1 MFFRNTPLVFSLTL
15 FALLSFN
22 VQSTVVEIRTS
33 LGIIEVNLFDNTTPE
48 TVSNFLTYVNSGAY
62 ADIVVHRSVSNFIV
76 QGGGFQYTGPVSLT
90 DNNQFTLDAV
100 QTGLTLV
107 NEPELSNVRGTIA
120 MAKLGGQPNSATS
133 QWFINLSNNVSSLDA
148 NVQGSGGY
156 SVFGQVLG
164 DGMQVVDAIASL
176 SVLGGESNFV
186 FKEIPLRN
194 YTAEDL
200 TNRVD
205 LTDDN
210 LVVISD
216 IVVTD
221 RAVITNI
228 DINPVINTR
237 INESPVAEDD
247 SFTVNEGATVTGNVI
262 THNDGDGRIDNDGG
276 DGGILKITQVN
287 GSDLIFISSTGEARV
302 DIKDGF
308 LLIKE
313 DGSFSYTHNGSEP
326 LGVAPNFSYT
336 LSDGKE
342 LDTGKVTIVVAGI
355 NNPTSGGS
363 DSESGGGSIF
373 WLALIAIC
381 SIQIRRRF
389 E

>member
-1 MFFRNTPLVFSLTL
+1 MLQKDLQKKNPLIMFFKCKSFIFSSTL

-33 LGIIEVNLFDNTTPE
+33 VGIIEVNLFDNITPE

-62 ADIVVHRSVSNFIV
+62 ADNVVHRSVSNFVI

-90 DNNQFTLDAV
+90 DNNQFALDAV
-100 QTGLTLV
+100 QTGQALV
-107 NEPELSNVRGTIA
+107 NEPKLSNVRGTIA

-148 NVQGSGGY
+148 NVQGSEGY

-164 DGMQVVDAIASL
+164 DGMQVVDAIAAL
-176 SVLGGESNFV
+176 SVLGGEPNFV

-200 TNRVD
+200 TNKVD

-221 RAVITNI
+221 STVATNTNL
-228 DINPVINTR
+228 NPALNTSLSQPTT
-237 INESPVAEDD
+237 NGD
-247 SFTVNEGATVTGNVI
+247 SG
-262 THNDGDGRIDNDGG
+262 
-276 DGGILKITQVN
+276 
-287 GSDLIFISSTGEARV
+287 
-302 DIKDGF
+302 
-308 LLIKE
+308 
-313 DGSFSYTHNGSEP
+313 
-326 LGVAPNFSYT
+326 
-336 LSDGKE
+336 
-342 LDTGKVTIVVAGI
+342 
-355 NNPTSGGS
+355 
-363 DSESGGGSIF
+363 GGGSIF
-373 WLALIAIC
+373 WLVLMTVC
-381 SIQIRRRF
+381 SIQFRRRF
-389 E
+389 N

>member
-1 MFFRNTPLVFSLTL
+1 MLQKDLQKKNPLIMFFKCKSFIFSSTL

-33 LGIIEVNLFDNTTPE
+33 VGIIEVNLFDNTTPE

-62 ADIVVHRSVSNFIV
+62 ADNVVHRSVSNFVI

-90 DNNQFTLDAV
+90 DNNQFALDAV
-100 QTGLTLV
+100 QTGQALV
-107 NEPELSNVRGTIA
+107 NEPKLSNVRGTIA

-148 NVQGSGGY
+148 NVQGSEGY

-164 DGMQVVDAIASL
+164 DGMQVVDAIAAL
-176 SVLGGESNFV
+176 SVLGGEPNFV

-200 TNRVD
+200 TNKVD

-221 RAVITNI
+221 STVATNTNL
-228 DINPVINTR
+228 NPALNTSLSQPTT
-237 INESPVAEDD
+237 NGD
-247 SFTVNEGATVTGNVI
+247 SG
-262 THNDGDGRIDNDGG
+262 
-276 DGGILKITQVN
+276 
-287 GSDLIFISSTGEARV
+287 
-302 DIKDGF
+302 
-308 LLIKE
+308 
-313 DGSFSYTHNGSEP
+313 
-326 LGVAPNFSYT
+326 
-336 LSDGKE
+336 
-342 LDTGKVTIVVAGI
+342 
-355 NNPTSGGS
+355 
-363 DSESGGGSIF
+363 GGGSIF
-373 WLALIAIC
+373 WLVLMTVC
-381 SIQIRRRF
+381 SIQFRRRF
-389 E
+389 N

>member
-1 MFFRNTPLVFSLTL
+1 MLDLSYPTQYPQKKNPLIMFFKSISFVFFST
-15 FALLSFN
+15 FFTLLSFN

-62 ADIVVHRSVSNFIV
+62 ADNVVHRSVSNFVV

-107 NEPELSNVRGTIA
+107 NEPKLSNVRGTIA

-164 DGMQVVDAIASL
+164 DGMQVVDAIAAL

-194 YTAEDL
+194 YTDEDL
-200 TNRVD
+200 TNKVD

-216 IVVTD
+216 IVITD
-221 RAVITNI
+221 PTVSTNANL
-228 DINPVINTR
+228 NPVLNTSLSQPTT
-237 INESPVAEDD
+237 IGNTD
-247 SFTVNEGATVTGNVI
+247 SG
-262 THNDGDGRIDNDGG
+262 
-276 DGGILKITQVN
+276 
-287 GSDLIFISSTGEARV
+287 
-302 DIKDGF
+302 
-308 LLIKE
+308 
-313 DGSFSYTHNGSEP
+313 
-326 LGVAPNFSYT
+326 
-336 LSDGKE
+336 
-342 LDTGKVTIVVAGI
+342 
-355 NNPTSGGS
+355 
-363 DSESGGGSIF
+363 GGGSIF
-373 WLALIAIC
+373 WLALMTVC
-381 SIQIRRRF
+381 SIQIRRHF
-389 E
+389 K

>member
-1 MFFRNTPLVFSLTL
+1 MLQKDLQKKNPLIMFFKCKSFIFSSTL

-33 LGIIEVNLFDNTTPE
+33 VGIIEVNLFDNITPE

-62 ADIVVHRSVSNFIV
+62 ADNVVHRSVSNFVI

-90 DNNQFTLDAV
+90 DNNQFALDAV
-100 QTGLTLV
+100 QTGQALV
-107 NEPELSNVRGTIA
+107 NEPKLSNVRGTIA

-148 NVQGSGGY
+148 NVQGSEGY

-164 DGMQVVDAIASL
+164 DGMQVVDAIAAL
-176 SVLGGESNFV
+176 SVLGGEPNFV

-200 TNRVD
+200 TNKVD

-221 RAVITNI
+221 STVVTNTNL
-228 DINPVINTR
+228 NPALNTSLSQPTT
-237 INESPVAEDD
+237 NGD
-247 SFTVNEGATVTGNVI
+247 SG
-262 THNDGDGRIDNDGG
+262 
-276 DGGILKITQVN
+276 
-287 GSDLIFISSTGEARV
+287 
-302 DIKDGF
+302 
-308 LLIKE
+308 
-313 DGSFSYTHNGSEP
+313 
-326 LGVAPNFSYT
+326 
-336 LSDGKE
+336 
-342 LDTGKVTIVVAGI
+342 
-355 NNPTSGGS
+355 
-363 DSESGGGSIF
+363 GGGSIF
-373 WLALIAIC
+373 WLVLMTVC
-381 SIQIRRRF
+381 SIQFRRRF
-389 E
+389 N